1 MIRKMVMEFINGLM
15 GMNIEDNLLM
25 TLNMDMEKCIIK
37 MVQKLKGI
45 GNLERLLKK
54 LNLILFQKE
63 NLHNMKIIKK

>member
-1 MIRKMVMEFINGLM
+1 MEFINGLM

>member
-45 GNLERLLKK
+45 GNLER
-54 LNLILFQKE
+54 
-63 NLHNMKIIKK
+63 